1 MFVRPEDAIAACP
14 PPPGRV
20 GIAIPDGTRPVDT
33 GAALRALREQVSGDP
48 PVVVGLGLHRKMSN
62 AELPESPFPLLQHDP
77 DDTVP
82 TGHFSGVPG
91 GIYRPLADCDVLLS
105 VGVVELHQ
113 YAGFSGGHKG
123 VSVGCG
129 ARATLDALHH
139 RDRVTAPG
147 VDIGRIDGNPFREI
161 VDLLGEAARC
171 RWALVQTERGWLAG
185 EPRQVL
191 RGAAAAL
198 DCWEEHYQRYP
209 AMILDVP
216 ARKAVNFYQA
226 SRAATY
232 VGRSPAPPLLPGATL
247 FLDAECPEGM
257 GEGSGELAFAEVLR
271 RGRSPWPELLSGEA
285 PVGAGTQR
293 AVMLAL
299 VLRDYPLVIC
309 GLRDP
314 EPLRRCGLNA
324 TTLPA
329 AALAPPGAY
338 RLRDPFHRLPVL
350 AGGHRV
356 P

>member
-14 PPPGRV
+14 PPAGRV
-20 GIAIPDGTRPVDT
+20 GIAIPDGTRPVDCT
-33 GAALRALREQVSGDP
+33 AALRALRAHVAGDP
-48 PVVVGLGLHRKMSN
+48 PVVVGLGLHRKMSA
-62 AELPESPFPLLQHDP
+62 AELPESPFSLLQHDP
-77 DDTVP
+77 DDAVP
-82 TGHFSGVPG
+82 TGVFSGVPG
-91 GIYRPLADCDVLLS
+91 GIFRPLADCDVLLS

-161 VDLLGEAARC
+161 VDQLGEAARC

-191 RGAAAAL
+191 RAAAAAL
-198 DCWEEHYQRYP
+198 DCWEEHETRYP

-247 FLDAECPEGM
+247 YLEAECPEGM
-257 GEGSGELAFAEVLR
+257 GSGSGELAFAEVLGR
-271 RGRSPWPELLSGEA
+271 SRSPWPELLDGDA

-309 GLRDP
+309 GVRDP

-324 TTLPA
+324 SSLPA
-329 AALAPPGAY
+329 AALAPPGTY
-338 RLRDPFHRLPVL
+338 RLRDPFHRLPIL
-350 AGGHRV
+350 ARGHRI